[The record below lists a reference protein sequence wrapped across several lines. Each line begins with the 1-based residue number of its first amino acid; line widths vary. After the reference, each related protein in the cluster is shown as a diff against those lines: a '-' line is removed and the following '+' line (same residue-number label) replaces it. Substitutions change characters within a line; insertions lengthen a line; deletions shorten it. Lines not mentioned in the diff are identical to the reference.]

1 LNTVKADSA
10 RRVVAAITGTR
21 ADYGLMVPVYRA
33 IAASGDF
40 ELHLIVTGLHLL
52 PEFETSLRQVRADA
66 FGRTHY
72 VEMLDDDDSNR
83 GMARSVGRATM
94 GVAEVLAEISPDILL
109 LQGDRGEML
118 AGAVAGAH
126 MNIPLVHMSGGDFS
140 GTIDDS
146 VRNAI
151 SKFSHVHLTN
161 CQASTARLLTLGE
174 APERIFEVG
183 EPALDVIRE
192 LPLLGRADIAAKYRL
207 PEGKPYFIATLHP
220 VTDEAEQAA
229 SQMQIVLEA
238 LSDVGISTVFTFPN
252 TDAGGRAM
260 RRVLESW
267 NGASFLG
274 IEPNLGS
281 HNYLSLMRYASAVI
295 GNSSSGIVETPSF
308 KVPTIN
314 IGSRQTGRLRASNVI
329 DVDFDRADIVRS
341 IQRSLSDP
349 AYRDA
354 LAACVNPYGDG
365 HTSERTVDILRR
377 LQITP
382 GLTSKWKPSDG
393 AALLA

>member
-1 LNTVKADSA
+1 MARTNSA
-10 RRVVAAITGTR
+10 KRVVVGITGTR

-33 IAASGDF
+33 IRASNDF
-40 ELHLIVTGLHLL
+40 ELHLVVTGLHLL
-52 PEFETSLRQVRADA
+52 AEFETSLRQVRADA
-66 FGRTHY
+66 LGQVHY

-94 GVAEVLAEISPDILL
+94 GIAAVLAEIRPDILL

-126 MNIPLVHMSGGDFS
+126 MNIPMVHMSGGDFS

-161 CQASTARLLTLGE
+161 CQASTERLLTIGE
-174 APERIFEVG
+174 TRERIFEVG

-192 LPLLGRADIAAKYRL
+192 LPLLSRADVAAKYQL
-207 PEGKPYFIATLHP
+207 PEGEPYFIATLHP
-220 VTDEAEQAA
+220 VTDEVERAA
-229 SQMQIVLEA
+229 TQMQVVLEA

-267 NGASFLG
+267 SGVSFLR

-295 GNSSSGIVETPSF
+295 GNSSSGIVEAPSF

-314 IGSRQTGRLRASNVI
+314 IGSRQTGRLRANNVI
-329 DVDFDRADIVRS
+329 DTDFDRAEIVRS
-341 IQRSLSDP
+341 IQRSLSDS

-354 LAACVNPYGDG
+354 LANCINPYGDG
-365 HTSERTVDILRR
+365 HTAERTVDILRR
-377 LQITP
+377 LRITP

-393 AALLA
+393 AVLLA